1 MMKRILFISGFALL
15 LILAACGDKF
25 ESNMS
30 RDIPDIAY
38 TDQNGETVELDDLKG
53 KWWVADLIFT
63 NCETVCIPMTLN
75 MLKIQ
80 EQAAEKGLDVNFLSF
95 SVDPE
100 YDSPEVLREYADE
113 YSVDLDNWTFL
124 TGYEFET
131 IQEIAEE
138 TFLTGVQKEA
148 NSDQV
153 NHGTRFYLI
162 NPEGKVIKHY
172 SGLELDALEK
182 IIEDLDNVL

>member
-1 MMKRILFISGFALL
+1 MRKILFSAALAL
-15 LILAACGDKF
+15 MLFLTACGAQL

-30 RDIPDIAY
+30 RDIPDLEY
-38 TDQNGETVELDDLKG
+38 TDHNGNIVTLADLKG

-80 EQAAEKGLDVNFLSF
+80 EEAAEKGLDINFLSF

-100 YDSPEVLREYADE
+100 NDSPEVLQDYAE
-113 YSVDLDNWTFL
+113 QYSIDLDNWTFL
-124 TGYEFET
+124 TGYDFET
-131 IQEIAEE
+131 IQEIALE
-138 TFLTGVQKEA
+138 TFMTGVQKEA
-148 NSDQV
+148 DSDQV
-153 NHGTRFYLI
+153 NHGTRFYLV

-172 SGLELDALEK
+172 SGLELDAIEQ
-182 IIEDLDNVL
+182 IIKDIETVL

>member
-1 MMKRILFISGFALL
+1 MKNKSLLFGLVILLFLT
-15 LILAACGDKF
+15 ACGAQL

-30 RDIPDIAY
+30 REIPDLEY
-38 TDQNGETVELDDLKG
+38 VNQEGETITLDDLKG

-80 EQAAEKGLDVNFLSF
+80 EEAAEKGLDINFLSF

-100 YDSPEVLREYADE
+100 NDTPEVLKQYAEDYE
-113 YSVDLDNWTFL
+113 VDLDNWTFL
-124 TGYEFET
+124 TGYDFET
-131 IQEIAEE
+131 IQEIALE
-138 TFLTGVQKEA
+138 TFMTGVQKEPD
-148 NSDQV
+148 SDQV
-153 NHGTRFYLI
+153 NHGTRFYLV

-172 SGLELDALEK
+172 SGLEQEALEQ
-182 IIEDLDNVL
+182 IIEDLGIVL

>member
-1 MMKRILFISGFALL
+1 MKKAFVSLSLVFL
-15 LILAACGDKF
+15 LILTACGAKL

-30 RDIPDIAY
+30 RDLPDIEY
-38 TDQNGETVELDDLKG
+38 TNQHGETVTLDDLKG

-75 MLKIQ
+75 MVKLQ
-80 EQAAEKGLDVNFLSF
+80 EEAAEKDLDINFLSF

-100 YDSPEVLREYADE
+100 NDTPEVLQQYAKD
-113 YSVDLDNWTFL
+113 YNVNQDNWTFL
-124 TGYEFET
+124 TGYDFET
-131 IQEIAEE
+131 IKQIALD
-138 TFLTGVQKEA
+138 TFMTGVQKDP

-153 NHGTRFYLI
+153 DHGTRFYLV

-172 SGLELDALEK
+172 S
-182 IIEDLDNVL
+182 

>member
-1 MMKRILFISGFALL
+1 MRKVIFTIG
-15 LILAACGDKF
+15 LILTLILTACGVKL

-30 RDIPDIAY
+30 RDLPNLDY
-38 TDQNGETVELDDLKG
+38 TNQDGDVVTLDDLKG

-80 EQAAEKGLDVNFLSF
+80 EEAAEKGLDINFLSF

-100 YDSPEVLREYADE
+100 NDTPEVLLEYAE
-113 YSVDLDNWTFL
+113 QYSVDLKNWTFL

-131 IQEIAEE
+131 IQEIALE
-138 TFLTGVQKEA
+138 TFMTGVQKESD
-148 NSDQV
+148 SDQV
-153 NHGTRFYLI
+153 NHGTRFYLV

-172 SGLELDALEK
+172 SGLEQEALEQIMK
-182 IIEDLDNVL
+182 DLEIVL

>member
-1 MMKRILFISGFALL
+1 MRKVFMILSLALTL
-15 LILAACGDKF
+15 VLTACGAKL

-30 RDIPDIAY
+30 RDIPDLEY
-38 TDQNGETVELDDLKG
+38 TNQDGELVTLDDLKG

-80 EQAAEKGLDVNFLSF
+80 EQAAEKGLDIHFLSF

-100 YDSPEVLREYADE
+100 NDTPEVLQEYAE
-113 YSVDLDNWTFL
+113 QYSVDLDNWTFL
-124 TGYEFET
+124 TGYDFET
-131 IQEIAEE
+131 IQNIALE
-138 TFLTGVQKEA
+138 TFMTGVQKESG
-148 NSDQV
+148 SDQI
-153 NHGTRFYLI
+153 NHGTRFYLV

-172 SGLELDALEK
+172 SGLELEALEQIMK
-182 IIEDLDNVL
+182 DLEIVL